1 MSKQLLIEDSGFVS
15 QIKIS
20 KTLTESISVAE
31 GKHNTLVVKNVP
43 CTICNRLN
51 QNGRN
56 YSTKEMQKAIDAAQ
70 EAIRTKQLLCQ
81 ADEHPE
87 GSWVAPTHASHV
99 VTRAY
104 IKPNVELVV
113 EGKKGTFDVLFMDW
127 EVLNTQEGKN
137 LQALLLSE
145 CSLGTSIRGLGD
157 MDGDNVINYELLGV
171 DVVNNP
177 SSGTYTRMPVK
188 ESVTVELKPENA
200 LEEASKFTVS
210 TYASNTTHD
219 LQQAMD
225 FQKDVSANVDYGTI
239 VNMGTKMDQEVD
251 PKTGVSKT
259 IGEVEVETSDD
270 MSELKQAIEVAIGAF
285 TNPQGVNVT
294 SVTIEK
300 VEEDDDMKDSTA
312 CIEHPL
318 TEEDEEMATEE
329 GDMSELEAEEID
341 IPVDE
346 VVDAEMIEPTEV
358 TFDDAEYV
366 EESVTLQEEATE
378 TFTDALAFIVAME
391 EDLKNGGEIVTGHVT
406 MSEDGTEIDSIDSS
420 VVVINSTEQNEEFP
434 ELTAK
439 KVYSIDGDTL
449 TCKKYFMN
457 SKESLAREKEL
468 AQASQDEEIE
478 ETSIEGEVE
487 TDTDIEV
494 NGDTVTT
501 TVDTG
506 SDTVEVEK
514 EFPSEEDAQMAVSG
528 VKTGKI
534 SPDVLMSDSADECE
548 AKVCPHCGEKIDCC
562 QEEDAVEEKLYAE
575 PSEPSDAFVEEPIVE
590 NDGEIVIKLGDI
602 DYDVDIQSFEEV
614 EQETLD
620 LVNDMPE
627 EVEVVVKAS
636 EIPEDAEEYIIKK
649 AREVTGLP
657 IKAATVVDAWE
668 KDTENIIEVA

>member
-1 MSKQLLIEDSGFVS
+1 MAKQLLIEDSGFIS

-20 KTLTESISVAE
+20 KTLNESISVAQ
-31 GKHNTLVVKNVP
+31 GKNNTLVVKNVP

-56 YSTKEMQKAIDAAQ
+56 YSSKEMQKAIDNAQ

-127 EVLNTQEGKN
+127 EVLSTQEGKN

-188 ESVTVELKPENA
+188 ESVTVELKQENA
-200 LEEASKFTVS
+200 LDEASKFTVS
-210 TYASNTTHD
+210 TYATNTTHD

-225 FQKDVSANVDYGTI
+225 FQKTASATVDYGTI
-239 VNMGTKMDQEVD
+239 VNMGTKMDQEID

-259 IGEVEVETSDD
+259 IGEVETETSDD
-270 MSELKQAIEVAIGAF
+270 VSELKQAIEVAIGAF

-300 VEEDDDMKDSTA
+300 VEDDDIKDSTA
-312 CIEHPL
+312 CVEHPL
-318 TEEDEEMATEE
+318 VEE
-329 GDMSELEAEEID
+329 GDMSGLEAEEVD

-346 VVDAEMIEPTEV
+346 VVDAEMVEPTEV
-358 TFDDAEYV
+358 AFDDAGYI

-378 TFTDALAFIVAME
+378 TFTDALSFITAIE

-406 MSEDGTEIDSIDSS
+406 MSEDGSEIDSIDSS
-420 VVVINSTEQNEEFP
+420 VVVINSTEQHEEFP
-434 ELTAK
+434 EITAK
-439 KVYSIDGDTL
+439 KVYSIDGDNL

-468 AQASQDEEIE
+468 AQVSQDGEIE
-478 ETSIEGEVE
+478 EASIEGEVE

-534 SPDVLMSDSADECE
+534 SPDVLMSDSAEECE

-562 QEEDAVEEKLYAE
+562 EEDAVEEKLYAE

-627 EVEVVVKAS
+627 EIEVIVKAS
-636 EIPEDAEEYIIKK
+636 EIPEDAEEYVIKK
-649 AREVTGLP
+649 AREATGLP

>member
-1 MSKQLLIEDSGFVS
+1 
-15 QIKIS
+15 
-20 KTLTESISVAE
+20 
-31 GKHNTLVVKNVP
+31 
-43 CTICNRLN
+43 
-51 QNGRN
+51 
-56 YSTKEMQKAIDAAQ
+56 
-70 EAIRTKQLLCQ
+70 
-81 ADEHPE
+81 
-87 GSWVAPTHASHV
+87 
-99 VTRAY
+99 
-104 IKPNVELVV
+104 
-113 EGKKGTFDVLFMDW
+113 
-127 EVLNTQEGKN
+127 
-137 LQALLLSE
+137 
-145 CSLGTSIRGLGD
+145 
-157 MDGDNVINYELLGV
+157 
-171 DVVNNP
+171 
-177 SSGTYTRMPVK
+177 MPVK
-188 ESVTVELKPENA
+188 ESVTVELKQENA
-200 LEEASKFTVS
+200 LDEASKFTVS
-210 TYASNTTHD
+210 TYATNTTHD

-225 FQKDVSANVDYGTI
+225 FQKTASATVDYGTI
-239 VNMGTKMDQEVD
+239 VNMGTKMDQEID

-259 IGEVEVETSDD
+259 IGEVETETSDD
-270 MSELKQAIEVAIGAF
+270 VSELKQAIEVAIGAF

-300 VEEDDDMKDSTA
+300 VEDDDIKDSTA
-312 CIEHPL
+312 CVEHPL
-318 TEEDEEMATEE
+318 VEE
-329 GDMSELEAEEID
+329 GDMSGLEAEEVD

-346 VVDAEMIEPTEV
+346 VVDAEMVEPTEV
-358 TFDDAEYV
+358 AFDDAGYI

-378 TFTDALAFIVAME
+378 TFTDALSFITAIE

-406 MSEDGTEIDSIDSS
+406 MSEDGSEIDSIDSS
-420 VVVINSTEQNEEFP
+420 VVVINSTEQHEEFP
-434 ELTAK
+434 EITAK
-439 KVYSIDGDTL
+439 KVYSIDGDNL

-468 AQASQDEEIE
+468 AQVSQDGEIE
-478 ETSIEGEVE
+478 EASIEGEVE

-534 SPDVLMSDSADECE
+534 SPDVLMSDSAEECE

-562 QEEDAVEEKLYAE
+562 EEDAVEEKLYAE

-627 EVEVVVKAS
+627 EIEVIVKAS
-636 EIPEDAEEYIIKK
+636 EIPEDAEEYVIKK
-649 AREVTGLP
+649 AREATGLP

>member
-127 EVLNTQEGKN
+127 EVLSTQEGKN

-188 ESVTVELKPENA
+188 ESVTVELKQENA
-200 LEEASKFTVS
+200 LDEASKFTVS
-210 TYASNTTHD
+210 TYATNTTHD

-225 FQKDVSANVDYGTI
+225 FQKTASATVDYGTI
-239 VNMGTKMDQEVD
+239 VNMGTKMDQEID

-259 IGEVEVETSDD
+259 IGEVETETSDD
-270 MSELKQAIEVAIGAF
+270 VSELKQAIEVAIGAF

-300 VEEDDDMKDSTA
+300 VEDDDIKDSTA
-312 CIEHPL
+312 CVEHPL
-318 TEEDEEMATEE
+318 VEE
-329 GDMSELEAEEID
+329 GDMSGLEAEEVD

-346 VVDAEMIEPTEV
+346 VVDAEMVEPTEV
-358 TFDDAEYV
+358 AFDDAGYI

-378 TFTDALAFIVAME
+378 TFTDALSFITAIE

-406 MSEDGTEIDSIDSS
+406 MSEDGSEIDSIDSS
-420 VVVINSTEQNEEFP
+420 VVVINSTEQHEEFP
-434 ELTAK
+434 EITAK
-439 KVYSIDGDTL
+439 KVYSIDGDNL

-468 AQASQDEEIE
+468 AQVSQDGEIE
-478 ETSIEGEVE
+478 EASIEGEVE

-534 SPDVLMSDSADECE
+534 SPDVLMSDSAEECE

-562 QEEDAVEEKLYAE
+562 EEDAVEEKLYAE

-627 EVEVVVKAS
+627 EIEVIVKAS
-636 EIPEDAEEYIIKK
+636 EIPEDAEEYVIKK
-649 AREVTGLP
+649 AREATGLP